1 SLGASAPGRVTSSE
15 RKALATMGRKGGQ
28 KAAQRWKTDPD
39 GKYAQERRK
48 ALEAANKRRT
58 AGGKSTAF
66 RIAAFFADAFSQ
78 TGKYP
83 WIDDAMDECG
93 VSRATVKRA
102 VSSAGIVLP
111 RGRKKRSKYMAQ
123 FIGIIRFPCRRPV

>member
-1 SLGASAPGRVTSSE
+1 MRAG
-15 RKALATMGRKGGQ
+15 
-28 KAAQRWKTDPD
+28 D

-83 WIDDAMDECG
+83 GIDDAMDEFG

-102 VSSAGIVLP
+102 LSSAGIVLP
-111 RGRKKRSKYMAQ
+111 RGRKKRSN
-123 FIGIIRFPCRRPV
+123 